1 MIIRVT
7 NATGDKISVCVP
19 DLSSITSMTKIVA
32 NVPSFTAD
40 SVATLSKVCPLYE
53 PITLFVRTNEQ
64 KVNASLCGFP
74 DVYSLEELGNTRWT
88 LDNGSSIN
96 FDGTSIRYES
106 SDGTTIMGVNVGTR
120 GGSGLRY
127 PINTVD
133 VGGDFNTNVN
143 YRYRLFYLRLTALTS
158 AGFTIEFSNAN
169 LGDSPIAYYGPY
181 SQDNI
186 SKESFDLWIDYY
198 TGIKPVPTEDP
209 YTPGGEAEEGGGT
222 GTFDNTSVD
231 IPVPDLPTTSAVETG
246 FISLYKPSL
255 VQLRALATYLWSA
268 NGLDLNTFKRIF
280 SDPISAILGLS
291 LVPIDPG
298 MGPDV
303 SVVLGNVDTGVHM
316 PRIPQQYLRFNC
328 GSLDIQEYWG
338 GYLDYAPYTR
348 AEIYLPFI
356 GVKPLNID
364 DIMGKTISLWYVVDF
379 LSGGCVACLECG
391 GSVLYQFIGQCAC
404 SVPITGNDMTNVING
419 ILSVVGAGVGA
430 MVATGG
436 MGLAGLA
443 ATGALA
449 SNVMGMKTHVE
460 KSGSMGGMGGMLGV
474 KTPYIIL
481 TRPRQAL
488 PAEQN
493 TFTGYPS
500 FITTTL
506 GNCSGYTVV
515 HEIHIEGLSATDD
528 EKREIDQLLKG
539 GVIL

>member
-1 MIIRVT
+1 MYVFNADIYKTYASGDFYNKILVESGVYCIGESTYENSSLYIATTTRTDGLNHDLFVLDDGTHPNIISRLQELYNSDTLIRDFFIINNISNFYIRCDTTLSYIVDEDNTYLARLYPGAFIISEQYTPNALVIYAINNVEIVYMGRVYT
-7 NATGDKISVCVP
+7 RPAAP
-19 DLSSITSMTKIVA
+19 DLYSIYSYGYGA
-32 NVPSFTAD
+32 ASTAD
-40 SVATLSKVCPLYE
+40 YNNADYIEYLLQFVTDSKYNPGPE
-53 PITLFVRTNEQ
+53 P
-64 KVNASLCGFP
+64 
-74 DVYSLEELGNTRWT
+74 
-88 LDNGSSIN
+88 
-96 FDGTSIRYES
+96 
-106 SDGTTIMGVNVGTR
+106 
-120 GGSGLRY
+120 
-127 PINTVD
+127 
-133 VGGDFNTNVN
+133 GD
-143 YRYRLFYLRLTALTS
+143 
-158 AGFTIEFSNAN
+158 
-169 LGDSPIAYYGPY
+169 
-181 SQDNI
+181 
-186 SKESFDLWIDYY
+186 
-198 TGIKPVPTEDP
+198 DP
-209 YTPGGEAEEGGGT
+209 YGPGGETEEGGGT
-222 GTFDNTSVD
+222 GTFDNTSEP

-255 VQLRALATYLWSA
+255 AQLRALATYLWSA

-298 MGPDV
+298 LGNDV
-303 SVVLGNVDTGVHM
+303 PVVLGNINTGVTM
-316 PRIPQQYLRFNC
+316 SRISQQYQKFNC
-328 GSLDIQEYWG
+328 GTLAIQEYWG
-338 GYLDYAPYTR
+338 GYLDYSPYTR

-404 SVPITGNDMTNVING
+404 SIPITGNDMTNVING

-436 MGLAGLA
+436 VGLAGLA
-443 ATGALA
+443 ATGSLA

-488 PAEQN
+488 PAQQN
-493 TFTGYPS
+493 KFTGYPS

-506 GNCSGYTVV
+506 GACEGYTVV
-515 HEIHIEGLSATDD
+515 HEIHLEGLSATDD